1 MTDWNP
7 NDPDATRVYYDLS
20 KWTFDQQAELAA
32 AMADAEIPHSWDDTE
47 LMVPEESEQ
56 VADLVI
62 AEVEIRL
69 GIVDESS
76 DDDDE
81 DGTVDVGA
89 GPQPRALTEGEPTT
103 EYDLDEWP
111 EADRHSLSHALTG
124 AGIAFTWDGNVLLV
138 GTTDESIV
146 EELLDDI
153 EKGEYIDVDAPTSA
167 DPENQSSAEVLTTF
181 FLAGERLRRDP
192 LDADGLEQLLAATDV
207 AEVDA
212 PPFGIQPK
220 LWQQTCELADQL
232 ADALVEED
240 EPDLDAA
247 MAAAEA
253 LYDLLRPHI

>member
-69 GIVDESS
+69 GIVDEG
-76 DDDDE
+76 DEGADDE
-81 DGTVDVGA
+81 QADVGP
-89 GPQPRALTEGEPTT
+89 GPQPKALTEGEPTT

-111 EADRHSLSHALTG
+111 GADRQALTHALAG
-124 AGIAFTWDGNVLLV
+124 AGIAFAWDTNVLLV

-153 EKGEYIDVDAPTSA
+153 EKGEYIDVEAPVAGDVAEQPPS
-167 DPENQSSAEVLTTF
+167 EVLTAF

-207 AEVDA
+207 ADPEV
-212 PPFGIQPK
+212 PPFGVQPR

-232 ADALVEED
+232 ADALVEDD
-240 EPDLDAA
+240 EPDHDAA

-253 LYDLLRPHI
+253 LYDLLPPHG